1 MRDAWLDRDLL
12 VLKAAVEVFKC
23 DGDPMDVHD
32 IARTAQL
39 DADTVQRA
47 LRALSTEPF
56 FGKGQETA
64 DGDILW
70 VGKPT
75 GQALRVAGQWPSPE
89 KLLDRLVAALD
100 AAGMIH
106 NGHRKI
112 AASSNKSPSDRG
124 STDCNWRARRAGGKS
139 SQRLAPHAS
148 LCLTMSPFGDLYEQI
163 P

>member
-12 VLKAAVEVFKC
+12 VLKAAVEVFEC

-89 KLLDRLVAALD
+89 TLLDRLVAALD

-106 NGHRKI
+106 NGHRKG
-112 AASSNKSPSDRG
+112 AASSNKSPSDRAP
-124 STDCNWRARRAGGKS
+124 RQHRLQLARSARGREIFSAVGAA
-139 SQRLAPHAS
+139 RLALPDHVT
-148 LCLTMSPFGDLYEQI
+148 LWGFV
-163 P
+163 